1 MYYTYDNDS
10 MAAFYA
16 GWTFIAFALLLGAIR
31 SNLLYI
37 LQMGTCF
44 AFFLL
49 RAIGEGS
56 DSWGT
61 KWHAAGILE
70 AISGFFS
77 LFIGISQILNNET
90 CYRLCFP
97 TCPMSPDNEIDMLPP
112 YLMYPQA
119 VAPITPVVTPPV
131 VPVVEQ
137 PVVPVVP
144 VVEQPVVPVVEQP
157 VVPVVPVVE
166 QPVVP
171 VVEQP
176 VVPVVP
182 VAEEPVI
189 AEPDQPL

>member
-37 LQMGTCF
+37 LQMATCF

-70 AISGFFS
+70 AISGFLS

-112 YLMYPQA
+112 HLMYPQT
-119 VAPITPVVTPPV
+119 VAPVTPVVTTPVVPAVVEQPVVPV

-166 QPVVP
+166 
-171 VVEQP
+171 
-176 VVPVVP
+176 
-182 VAEEPVI
+182 EPVI

>member
-1 MYYTYDNDS
+1 
-10 MAAFYA
+10 MA
-16 GWTFIAFALLLGAIR
+16 
-31 SNLLYI
+31 
-37 LQMGTCF
+37 TCF

-70 AISGFFS
+70 AISGFIS

-112 YLMYPQA
+112 HLMYPQTA
-119 VAPITPVVTPPV
+119 VAPVTPVVTAPV
-131 VPVVEQ
+131 VPVVQQ
-137 PVVPVVP
+137 PAVPVVP

-166 QPVVP
+166 QPV
-171 VVEQP
+171 
-176 VVPVVP
+176 
-182 VAEEPVI
+182 I
-189 AEPDQPL
+189 AEPDNPL

>member
-1 MYYTYDNDS
+1 
-10 MAAFYA
+10 MA
-16 GWTFIAFALLLGAIR
+16 
-31 SNLLYI
+31 
-37 LQMGTCF
+37 TCF

-56 DSWGT
+56 NSWGT

-112 YLMYPQA
+112 HLMYPQTVA
-119 VAPITPVVTPPV
+119 APVAPVVTTPVVTTPV

-144 VVEQPVVPVVEQP
+144 VVEQPVAVVEQP

-166 QPVVP
+166 QPV
-171 VVEQP
+171 
-176 VVPVVP
+176 
-182 VAEEPVI
+182 I